1 MAIGRLPNMER
12 LERLTRDL
20 ETPYA
25 VVDGAALAHNTA
37 ELVRRAGGVPV
48 RVASKSLRVRA
59 ILDRTLAHDGYAG
72 VMSYSL
78 DESIWL
84 ADEGHTDL
92 LLAYPTVHR
101 AGLHDLVAKE
111 HRSTAITVMVDS
123 LAHLDHIDAV
133 VGTARP
139 RIRVCID
146 VDSSLEPFRR
156 VHLGARRSPIH
167 SPGDAIALARAIT
180 ARPGYE
186 LVGLMFYDAQIAGLP
201 DSSPAVRF
209 VKVRSAADIAER
221 RARIVE
227 SIRETTD
234 LRFVNAGGTGSLEV
248 MRDDPYI
255 TELTSGSGLFMPT
268 LFDSYDAF
276 ESTPAAFYALSVVRK
291 PTPDI
296 ATLFSGGYAAS
307 GAAGKSRLPTPAWPE
322 GLSLIGT
329 EGAGEVQTP
338 VRGPVARS
346 LRLGDRV
353 FMRHAKAGEMCER
366 FDAVHL
372 VHTEESTHG
381 AATVEVLPTYR
392 GEGKNFG

>member
-48 RVASKSLRVRA
+48 RVASKSVRVRE
-59 ILDRTLAHDGYAG
+59 ILDRTLATDGFAG
-72 VMSYSL
+72 AMSYSL
-78 DESIWL
+78 AESVWL

-92 LLAYPTVHR
+92 LLAYPTTHR
-101 AGLHDLVAKE
+101 GALADLVAKD
-111 HRSTAITVMVDS
+111 HRASAITVMVDS
-123 LAHLDHIDAV
+123 LAHLDFIDSV
-133 VGTARP
+133 VGTDHP
-139 RIRVCID
+139 PIRVCID
-146 VDSSLEPFRR
+146 VDSSLEPFRGL
-156 VHLGARRSPIH
+156 HLGVRRSPVH
-167 SPGDAIALARAIT
+167 SAEDAIALARAIS
-180 ARPGYE
+180 ARPGFD

-209 VKVRSAADIAER
+209 VKSRSLADIVAR

-227 SIRETTD
+227 AVRQVTD
-234 LRFVNAGGTGSLEV
+234 LAIVNAGGTGSLDV

-255 TELTSGSGLFMPT
+255 TELTAGSGLFMPT

-276 ESTPAAFYALSVVRK
+276 EATPAAFYALSVVRK
-291 PTPDI
+291 PTPEI

-307 GAAGKSRLPTPAWPE
+307 GAAGKSRLPTPVWPA

-338 VRGPVARS
+338 VRGPVARG
-346 LRLGDRV
+346 LRVGDRV

-372 VHTEESTHG
+372 VHTEESPGG
-381 AATVEVLPTYR
+381 AATVETLPTYR